1 MDPNFKGIIEK
12 QKKIRNSKVDYKNNN
27 INNNNLNEI
36 NKCSDNVEKETQTNK
51 IKIEEEDKEEGGCC

>member
-36 NKCSDNVEKETQTNK
+36 NKCSDNVEKETQNNK